1 MRLPWTQRC
10 QTDARNLPCRPR
22 RCAITVSQAGEFG
35 LIARVIARLPQGG
48 QVLLGPGDD
57 AAVVAAPDRRVVV
70 STDVLVEGRH
80 FRRDWS
86 TAQDIGHKAAAQ
98 SLIDIAAMGA
108 TPTSIVVG
116 LAAPEDLPLEWTD
129 GLTDG
134 LRAECDR
141 TAASVVGGDVVRAP
155 LVVISVTALGD
166 LTGVAPVTRAGA
178 QPGDVVVSSKG
189 LGASTAGL
197 QELLDGQVEGPHV
210 QAHRRPR
217 PPYSLGPLLARAG
230 ATAMV
235 DTSDGLLADVGHIA
249 RASGVAVDLSI
260 RGVRQAAAVGVTDA
274 QALTGGE
281 DHALVAALPPDA
293 RVPRDCVVIGRVGEG
308 SGVTV
313 DGQPWTGP
321 PGWDH
326 FA

>member
-35 LIARVIARLPQGG
+35 LIARVVARLPQGG

-86 TAQDIGHKAAAQ
+86 TALDIGHKAAAQ

-108 TPTSIVVG
+108 TPTAIVVG
-116 LAAPEDLPLEWTD
+116 LGAPDDLPLQWTD
-129 GLTDG
+129 DLTDG

-166 LTGVAPVTRAGA
+166 LTGIPPVTRAGA
-178 QPGDVVVSSKG
+178 RPGDIVVTSKG

-197 QELLDGQVEGPHV
+197 QELLAGQVDGPHV
-210 QAHRRPR
+210 QSHRRPR
-217 PPYSLGPLLARAG
+217 PPYSLGPALARAA

-249 RASGVAVDLSI
+249 EASGVAIDLELS
-260 RGVRQAAAVGVTDA
+260 RVREAAADDVTDT

-281 DHALVAALPPDA
+281 DHALVATLPQGA
-293 RVPRDCVVIGRVGEG
+293 RVPRECVVIGAVHEG
-308 SGVTV
+308 AGVTV
-313 DGQPWTGP
+313 DGQVWEGAA
-321 PGWDH
+321 GWDH